1 MVVRAE
7 TGYIR
12 KMAETDTPER
22 QIEKNPPG
30 ESSGGPAPQPGGELP
45 GPRPVVHLELIRA
58 GATVLAVLGIL
69 ALLYF
74 AASVFITL
82 FSALLLAFALEP
94 LVHLLCVRTRL
105 RRHYASGIVVFLFVA
120 FLYSMG
126 WIVYGMAEGFLTDLP
141 VLVEKFRETPFVAKI
156 AAKLQ
161 YMAQLFE
168 DTGSRFLPEQMPGK
182 DGAALP
188 QVVVRD
194 MESGRRSLFRNLGS
208 LSGVIFS
215 LSFVPF
221 LVYFMLAEREPLTRR
236 TRELF
241 PEEYHPTVGMILM
254 DMERVMRQFL
264 IGNAILVG
272 ILTVPTVLVFWAI
285 GLPSPVVLGAL
296 SGLLSAV
303 PYLGLPLALLPGVV
317 IGLVAS
323 ISSAQ
328 MLVLVLSVTML
339 HLVSANY
346 LTPKLVGGEVH
357 LNATASTAALLFFGW
372 LWGGMGLVLGI
383 PILAILK
390 CVFDNV
396 PSTRRVGIWLGD

>member
-1 MVVRAE
+1 
-7 TGYIR
+7 
-12 KMAETDTPER
+12 MAETTAPEKTPGGGR
-22 QIEKNPPG
+22 AG
-30 ESSGGPAPQPGGELP
+30 ESPREPS
-45 GPRPVVHLELIRA
+45 PRPGTETHEARPAVALSLIRV
-58 GATVLAVLGIL
+58 GATVLAVLGVI
-69 ALLYF
+69 ALMYF

-105 RRHYASGIVVFLFVA
+105 RRHHASGIVVFLFIA
-120 FLYSMG
+120 FLYGLG
-126 WIVYGMAEGFLTDLP
+126 WFTYGMAEGFVRDLP
-141 VLVEKFRETPFVAKI
+141 LLVEKFQSAPVVGKI
-156 AAKLQ
+156 ATKVQDA
-161 YMAQLFE
+161 ARVFE
-168 DTGSRFLPEQMPGK
+168 ETGSRFLSPSGRGGE
-182 DGAALP
+182 ALP

-194 MESGRRSLFRNLGS
+194 AESAGRSLFRNLGS

-215 LSFVPF
+215 LSFIPF

-241 PEEYHPTVGMILM
+241 PEEYHQAVGVILL

-272 ILTVPTVLVFWAI
+272 ILSVATVLVFWII

-296 SGLLSAV
+296 SGTLSVV

-317 IGLVAS
+317 VGLVTFPS
-323 ISSAQ
+323 GTP
-328 MLVLVLSVTML
+328 LFLLVLSVTL
-339 HLVSANY
+339 FHLISANF
-346 LTPKLVGGEVH
+346 LTPKLVGREVH

-372 LWGGMGLVLGI
+372 LWGGMGLLLGI
-383 PILAILK
+383 PILAVLK
-390 CVFDNV
+390 CVLYNL

>member
-1 MVVRAE
+1 
-7 TGYIR
+7 
-12 KMAETDTPER
+12 MAETNTPER
-22 QIEKNPPG
+22 QTAKNPPG
-30 ESSGGPAPQPGGELP
+30 ESSGGPEPHPGTEHP
-45 GPRPVVHLELIRA
+45 GARPVVHLELIRA
-58 GATVLAVLGIL
+58 GATVLAVLGII

-120 FLYSMG
+120 FLYSLG
-126 WIVYGMAEGFLTDLP
+126 WIAYGMAEGFLTDIP
-141 VLVEKFRETPFVAKI
+141 ALVEKFRSTPFIAKI
-156 AAKLQ
+156 SAKLQ

-168 DTGSRFLPEQMPGK
+168 DTGSRFLPPQTPGQ
-182 DGAALP
+182 DGASLP

-194 MESGRRSLFRNLGS
+194 AESAGRSLFRNLGS
-208 LSGVIFS
+208 LSSVIFS
-215 LSFVPF
+215 MSFVPF

-241 PEEYHPTVGMILM
+241 PEEYHHTVGVILL
-254 DMERVMRQFL
+254 DMEQVMRRFL

-272 ILTVPTVLVFWAI
+272 ILTVPTVLVFWAV
-285 GLPSPVVLGAL
+285 GLPSPFVLGAL
-296 SGLLSAV
+296 SGILSAV

-328 MLVLVLSVTML
+328 MLLLVLSVTAF

-357 LNATASTAALLFFGW
+357 LNATASTGALLFFGW

-390 CVFDNV
+390 CVFDNI
-396 PSTRRVGIWLGD
+396 PSTQRVGIWLGD